1 MAEIEPQNAQGT
13 AVEDARSGPEKGNS
27 SLRSASTGGA
37 PGMRSGI
44 TWWEACGG
52 WNSRYDLSI

>member
-1 MAEIEPQNAQGT
+1 MADMEPQTAQGT
-13 AVEDARSGPEKGNS
+13 AVEDATSRPDQGNS
-27 SLRSASTGGA
+27 SLRSAPAGA

-52 WNSRYDLSI
+52 WSSRYALSI